1 MGTLWRKM
9 KAAMTIG
16 TAWGLAWFGTGAA
29 MWLAGARADV
39 PFPVGF
45 GIMGF
50 LTGTVFSGVLMVAE
64 RGGKRRLSLPRFA
77 GWGALGGLVFSTIF
91 GGTIYLV
98 EGVLAPLAVTAV
110 VFPLAGAVCASGTL
124 ALARVAERRELLDSG
139 DDVAIEAIGLSEE
152 EERQLLG

>member
-16 TAWGLAWFGTGAA
+16 TAWGFAWFGAGAA

-39 PFPVGF
+39 PFPVAF
-45 GIMGF
+45 GMMGF
-50 LTGTVFSGVLMVAE
+50 LTGTAFSGVLMVAE
-64 RGGKRRLSLPRFA
+64 RGGKRLLSLPRFA
-77 GWGALGGLVFSTIF
+77 GWGALGGLVFSAIF

-98 EGVLAPLAVTAV
+98 EGVLAPLLVTAV
-110 VFPLAGAVCASGTL
+110 VFPVAGAICASGTL
-124 ALARVAERRELLDSG
+124 ALARMGERRELLDAG
-139 DDVAIEAIGLSEE
+139 HDVDIDAIGLSAD